1 MGISDEVV
9 KKSRSGVTGHRV
21 HSETIFVFNLR
32 NVGYYL

>member
-9 KKSRSGVTGHRV
+9 KKWVAGHQV